1 MLLAHVVKIRRD
13 SASALRPAQEALSER
28 AESVTAVLALY
39 GSWVTMADDR
49 HVCFMAASQ
58 ASASIE
64 RDHARLHPFPRPLRE
79 ARSTG
84 EVVRVTDV
92 RQESTG

>member
-1 MLLAHVVKIRRD
+1 VIL
-13 SASALRPAQEALSER
+13 PARYDLQEALSER
-28 AESVTAVLALY
+28 AESVTAVLAQY
-39 GSWVTMADDR
+39 GSWVAMADDR
-49 HVCFMAASQ
+49 HVCFIAASQ

-64 RDHARLHPFPRPLRE
+64 RDHAPLHPFPRPLRE
-79 ARSTG
+79 AHSTG